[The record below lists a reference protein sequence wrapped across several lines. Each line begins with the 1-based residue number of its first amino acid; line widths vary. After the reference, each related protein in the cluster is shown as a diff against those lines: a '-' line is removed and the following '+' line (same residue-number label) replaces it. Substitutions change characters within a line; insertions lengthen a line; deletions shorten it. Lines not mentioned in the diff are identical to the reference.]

1 MTSAQTFL
9 RTRLSVYMAVTFAV
23 NGAWLSALAQ
33 YLKDLHFSNLQ
44 INLVIST
51 FAIAN
56 LVSPLLAGQAV
67 DRWISAERFL
77 AIANVGTGLFL
88 FLAWLRTDFLSLLG
102 LTLGAQIFFV
112 ATTPVIVSLAFRH
125 LPNGPSQFPV
135 VRAWGTVG
143 WVMGA
148 WALTGWLYVSPDHGL
163 RDSLALAGG
172 LAFLGAIF
180 TLTLPPTPPQRDA
193 PRKFAVGQAAEM
205 LKDPSFALFVG
216 LMFLLQV
223 GTTFYF
229 TRCPIF
235 LHHVG
240 ISNRD
245 LPVVVSIGPVVEVFL
260 IFAMSRMN
268 RRLGEKGM
276 IALGL
281 IAWVAR
287 YGIFAL
293 GAPVWLVIGSML
305 LHGPCFAFGRIA
317 PTMYVERIAPPDA
330 KASAQSLLSLVMEGA
345 GILLGSLL
353 AAVASDRLT
362 SSAGTDWRT
371 YWLIPGAAILVVL
384 VLFLAGFRA
393 RESTSAKKVT

>member
-1 MTSAQTFL
+1 VIPAQPFL
-9 RTRLSVYMAVTFAV
+9 RTRLSVYMAIAFAV
-23 NGAWLSALAQ
+23 NGAWMSALAKV
-33 YLKDLHFSNLQ
+33 LHDLQFTSLQ
-44 INLVIST
+44 INLVLGMG
-51 FAIAN
+51 AVAN

-67 DRWISAERFL
+67 DRWISAGRFL
-77 AIANVGTGLFL
+77 AIVNVGTGLFL

-112 ATTPVIVSLAFRH
+112 TTIPVIVSLVFRH
-125 LPNGPSQFPV
+125 LPDGPRQFPI

-148 WALTGWLYVSPDHGL
+148 GALTGWLYIRPDRGL

-180 TLTLPPTPPQRDA
+180 TLALPPTPPRRDA
-193 PRKFAVGQAAEM
+193 PRKFAVGQAVGM
-205 LKDPSFALFVG
+205 LKDPSFALFLG

-229 TRCPIF
+229 TRSPIF
-235 LHHVG
+235 LNHVG
-240 ISNRD
+240 VSNRD
-245 LPVVVSIGPVVEVFL
+245 LPAVVSIGQAVEVFM
-260 IFAMSRMN
+260 IFAMPRVN
-268 RRLGEKGM
+268 RRMGEKGM

-281 IAWVAR
+281 MAWIAR

-293 GAPVWLVIGSML
+293 GAPVWLVIGSMA

-317 PTMYVERIAPPDA
+317 PTMYVERIAPSDV

-345 GILLGSLL
+345 GVLFGVAL
-353 AAVASDRLT
+353 AAVASAR
-362 SSAGTDWRT
+362 TDWRT
-371 YWLIPGAAILVVL
+371 YWLIPGATILVVL
-384 VLFLAGFRA
+384 ILFLVGFRA
-393 RESTSAKKVT
+393 KRVT